1 MEELEEGKSSLL
13 LLCSKEKR
21 MDKVKRPKKVNRQ
34 EKVYLTNEKYQEY
47 AETQF
52 KAIYDKLDEIV
63 ENLNS

>member
-1 MEELEEGKSSLL
+1 MEELEEGKCSLL
-13 LLCSKEKR
+13 LLRSKEKR

>member
-1 MEELEEGKSSLL
+1 
-13 LLCSKEKR
+13 

-47 AETQF
+47 AEIQF